1 MRVATEEEAAEVRA
15 EVEAW
20 YFKNEQFDYCFA
32 SHCDAI
38 GGVIEYKLNERG
50 LTLFKQRV
58 K

>member
-20 YFKNEQFDYCFA
+20 YFENKQVDYCFA
-32 SHCDAI
+32 SHGDAI
-38 GGVIEYKLNERG
+38 GGVMEYKLNERG
-50 LTLFKQRV
+50 LTLFKQRL